1 MKFNPAEFYQKEI
14 QKFEKKYFNTAE
26 SKFPK
31 SLYEPCDYIIKS
43 GGKRLRP
50 FLVILSANAVNA
62 KSTSVLNAA
71 VAVELFHNF
80 TLVHDDIMDN
90 ADKRR
95 GRQTLHIK
103 YDVNTAIL
111 AGDNLMAIAYKS
123 LLKDCKNN
131 GISAVEDF
139 TNGLIEVCEG
149 QSLDKDFEL
158 RRKVSIE
165 EYLVMI
171 SKKTAALAETCC
183 SIGAK
188 LGGGNLK
195 EINSLKN
202 FGKYLGLAF
211 QIQDDLLDIIAD
223 ESEFG
228 KKIGGDL
235 IEGKKTYLLLN
246 ALEKAKGNNLKLV
259 QKVIDEKGI
268 KIEEVSKYKKLYE
281 ELGIIK
287 DASKEVKKY
296 TSLALK
302 QLKNLKNEKA
312 KLALQWLANSLTDRK
327 K

>member
-1 MKFNPAEFYQKEI
+1 MIFNPQKYYKDEI
-14 QKFEKKYFNTAE
+14 LKFEKKYYKVIE
-26 SKFPK
+26 GKFPK

-50 FLVILSANAVNA
+50 FLVMLSAKAVN
-62 KSTSVLNAA
+62 SNRPILNAA
-71 VAVELFHNF
+71 IAVELFHNF

-95 GRQTLHIK
+95 GRETLHIK

-111 AGDNLMAIAYKS
+111 AGDNLMAIAYQS
-123 LLKDCKNN
+123 LLKDCKNF
-131 GISAVEDF
+131 GTSAVEDF
-139 TNGLIEVCEG
+139 THGLIEVCEG

-158 RRKVSIE
+158 RKKVSID

-171 SKKTAALAETCC
+171 NKKTAALAETCC

-188 LGGGNLK
+188 LGGGNK
-195 EINSLKN
+195 FEINSLRKY
-202 FGKYLGLAF
+202 GKYLGLAF
-211 QIQDDLLDIIAD
+211 QIQDDLLDIAAD
-223 ESEFG
+223 EAEFG

-235 IEGKKTYLLLN
+235 IEGKKTYLLLK
-246 ALEKAKGNNLKLV
+246 ALEKAKGEKLKLI
-259 QKVIDEKGI
+259 QKVIDNKGVRA
-268 KIEEVSKYKKLYE
+268 EEVETYKKLYQD
-281 ELGIIK
+281 LGVIK
-287 DASKEVKKY
+287 DASDEVKKY

-312 KLALQWLANSLTDRK
+312 KITLQWLANSLTVRK